1 MDNNIQFYDINPKM
15 TAYTKPIGCQDNQT
29 SIRANLAS
37 NDTAEEKE
45 INGILGKLKFFF
57 LGGKI

>member
-1 MDNNIQFYDINPKM
+1 M
-15 TAYTKPIGCQDNQT
+15 TAYSKPIGCHDNQT

-37 NDTAEEKE
+37 NDTVEEKE

-57 LGGKI
+57 FRKKNLKRAF

>member
-1 MDNNIQFYDINPKM
+1 M
-15 TAYTKPIGCQDNQT
+15 TAYSKLIGCHDNQT

-37 NDTAEEKE
+37 NDTVEEKE

-57 LGGKI
+57 LGEKI

>member
-1 MDNNIQFYDINPKM
+1 M
-15 TAYTKPIGCQDNQT
+15 TAYSKPIGCHDNQT

-57 LGGKI
+57 FRRKNLKGVFYANFSF

>member
-15 TAYTKPIGCQDNQT
+15 TAYTKPIGCHDNQT

-45 INGILGKLKFFF
+45 INGILGKLKFCF
-57 LGGKI
+57 

>member
-1 MDNNIQFYDINPKM
+1 M
-15 TAYTKPIGCQDNQT
+15 TAYSKLIGCHDNQT

-37 NDTAEEKE
+37 NDTVEEKE
-45 INGILGKLKFFF
+45 INGIPGKLKFFF